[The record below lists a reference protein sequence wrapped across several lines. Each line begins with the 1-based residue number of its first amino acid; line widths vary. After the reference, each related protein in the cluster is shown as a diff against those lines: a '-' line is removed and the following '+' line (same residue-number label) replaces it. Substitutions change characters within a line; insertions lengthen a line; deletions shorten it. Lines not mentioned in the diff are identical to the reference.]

1 MTRQSILVVTRN
13 YPPLTGGM
21 ERLMQHSVETLT
33 SRLDVTLIGPSGCGE
48 SAPED
53 VTIIE
58 CPAAP
63 FSFLAMALIKGW
75 RSARKTSFDIVLGG
89 SGLVAPV
96 TWFLSRTA
104 KARSVIFV
112 HGLDLV
118 VDNWVYQRLFVP
130 FLRRHDRVI
139 ANSQNTRRI
148 AIDKRCQSS
157 QIQVVHPGSTIP
169 PESLLGDAASYRKKL
184 DLENNKIIL
193 SVGRM
198 VRRKGLAEFL
208 EKAWPRIIAMQPD
221 VILLVVGDSPDDAL
235 LKDPNG
241 AKRLMEAIER
251 CGKDTVRFLG
261 AVEDGV
267 LWNCY
272 AAADVLVFPLI
283 RVKGDVEGFGMVA
296 IEAAASGTPTVAFPV
311 GGVLDAIADGIN
323 GLLVAEGEYEA
334 FADAV
339 VSICKGGPPS
349 SSDCRNHAE
358 KFSWDVHGQR
368 LLSAVNFDA
377 EPSAQ

>member
-1 MTRQSILVVTRN
+1 
-13 YPPLTGGM
+13 M
-21 ERLMQHSVETLT
+21 ERLMQHSVETLA
-33 SRLDVTLIGPSGCGE
+33 SRFDVTLIGPSGCGE
-48 SAPED
+48 STPEN

-63 FSFLAMALIKGW
+63 FSFLAMALLKGW
-75 RSARKTSFDIVLGG
+75 RSAGKASFDIVLGG

-96 TWFLSRTA
+96 TSFLSRIA
-104 KARSVIFV
+104 KARSIIFV

-118 VDNWVYQRLFVP
+118 VDNWVYQRFFVP
-130 FLRRHDRVI
+130 FLRRHDGVV

-148 AIDKRCQSS
+148 AIDKGCQSR
-157 QIQVVHPGSTIP
+157 QVKVVHPGSTIP
-169 PESLLGDAASYRKKL
+169 PESVLGDAASFRIRL
-184 DLENNKIIL
+184 GLENSKIIL

-208 EKAWPRIIAMQPD
+208 EKAWPRIIALQPD
-221 VILLVVGDSPDDAL
+221 AILMVVGDSPDDAL
-235 LKDPNG
+235 LQDPNG

-261 AVEDGV
+261 AVEDDV

-272 AAADVLVFPLI
+272 AAADALVFPLI

-311 GGVLDAIADGIN
+311 GGVVDAVADGIN
-323 GLLVAEGEYEA
+323 GSLVPEGEYEA

-349 SSDCRNHAE
+349 RSDCRNHAE
-358 KFSWDVHGQR
+358 KFSWDVHGQN
-368 LLSAVNFDA
+368 LLSAMKFDA